1 LDAREHAMGT
11 NETWVVVSLRDPM
24 FDPIRASARF
34 RRVIDKLGLAPSEVD
49 AIVGR

>member
-1 LDAREHAMGT
+1 
-11 NETWVVVSLRDPM
+11 VVSLRDPM